1 MEKNNSTFSEAEFHS
16 KHFGQLWVD
25 EFKRLAFKKKIIF
38 TVHLWDDEH
47 GKRVITDFWIQTF
60 SVDSP
65 SSLSKPEVS
74 SHF

>member
-38 TVHLWDDEH
+38 TVHL
-47 GKRVITDFWIQTF
+47 
-60 SVDSP
+60 
-65 SSLSKPEVS
+65 
-74 SHF
+74 